1 MASQQNQQQS
11 IGQKLGWLLSLA
23 LGTAFLTAAIP
34 GSTQPI
40 LDSNFLKQNLQKQDQ
55 NSSDINE
62 ILKLLP
68 QSVARYFRSS
78 NYSFVVDNIAIVEN
92 YAVVHYGVG
101 NNGSNVLFRKRSN
114 RWKIVSDS
122 WNYWPENDDSREGV
136 PKNIAIQLRN
146 QLQEQ
151 INSSEERLQKF
162 RRSWSSQYSQSPE
175 GINFLGRWQGFVE
188 PEGNMTLSFW
198 PSNRPNTVCVVAL
211 STRRQI
217 FEVGTLNG
225 IKVKTP
231 TQTFS
236 LERSQDP
243 VYSGPF
249 TIANTADYKE
259 VIYPSP
265 LNIWYYNQD
274 TLTKLQACQQEE

>member
-1 MASQQNQQQS
+1 M
-11 IGQKLGWLLSLA
+11 KLKTIVVTSL
-23 LGTAFLTAAIP
+23 LGTAILNTAIS

-68 QSVARYFRSS
+68 QSVARYFKSS
-78 NYSFVVDNIAIVEN
+78 NYSFVVDDIAIVEN
-92 YAVVHYGVG
+92 YAVVSYGVG
-101 NNGSNVLFRKRSN
+101 NNGSRVLFRKRSN
-114 RWKIVSDS
+114 RWKIISDN
-122 WNYWPENDDSREGV
+122 WYYWPENDDSREGV
-136 PKNIAIQLRN
+136 PKNIAIQLQN

-151 INSSEERLQKF
+151 ASSREERLQKF
-162 RRSWSSQYSQSPE
+162 RRSWSSHYSQSPE
-175 GINFLGRWQGFVE
+175 GINFLGRWQGSVE
-188 PEGNMTLSFW
+188 EGNMTLSFW
-198 PSNRPNTVCVVAL
+198 PSTRLNTVCVVAL

-225 IKVKTP
+225 TKVKTP

-243 VYSGPF
+243 DYSGPF
-249 TIANTADYKE
+249 TITNTAGYEE
-259 VIYPSP
+259 VIHPSP